1 MTALSVEA
9 LAGRLGDGWPRRDW
23 ALLDVR
29 EAGEADAGHIPGT
42 TVLPRRQIE
51 ARAAELLPT
60 RAVPVVIY
68 DGDDG
73 RAELA
78 AETLRALG
86 YTDVFRL
93 DGGIGAWRRAGHPV
107 ATGSNVPSKAFGER
121 VLAEEGIPYTTAD
134 RLRERMAAGERIVV
148 CDVRTP
154 EEHRQGCIPGGYSAP
169 SFDLALHAEELARHY
184 DSVVVNCAGR
194 TRSIIGTATL
204 RRLGFG
210 PVEALENGTMGW
222 RLAGHALEAGAE
234 RVLPPPA
241 ADSVARVAAVARRL
255 AEAAGV
261 RSVDPQD
268 LRTLLADRDR
278 QLAYAFDVR
287 PLDAY
292 RQGHVAG
299 SVALPGGQA
308 VQRTDDF
315 VAVPGAPVVLIDEG
329 DARAWLTGWW
339 FARMG
344 FAHVAVLAGGLPAW
358 RAAGLPLETGRG
370 RTPSLLLCEARIA
383 VPQLGA
389 DALAAVLRER
399 LTPLLLDVGT
409 SRQFAEAHLP
419 GALWIPRGWL
429 EARETAIGPRD
440 TPLVVTARD
449 PDQAVL
455 AAATLRQR
463 GFRNAT
469 ALRDGTAVWAE
480 RGHPVERGLPAGV
493 NDPGDVVDPPY
504 HKGLDGMRAYLAWEV
519 ELAAAHHAREPST
532 GGTATEQGT

>member
-1 MTALSVEA
+1 MSALSVQA
-9 LAGRLGDGWPRRDW
+9 LALRMGDPWPRRDW
-23 ALLDVR
+23 ALFDVR
-29 EAGEADAGHIPGT
+29 EAGEADAGHIPGAT
-42 TVLPRRQIE
+42 ALPRRQIE
-51 ARAAELLPT
+51 ARAADLVPT
-60 RAVPVVIY
+60 RSAPIVLY

-86 YTDVFRL
+86 YGDVRWL
-93 DGGIGAWRRAGHPV
+93 QGGIGAWRRAGHPV

-134 RLRERMAAGERIVV
+134 RLRERMEAGERIVV

-154 EEHRQGCIPGGYSAP
+154 EEHRQGCIPGGHSSP
-169 SFDLALHAEELARHY
+169 SFEIALHAEELARRY
-184 DSVVVNCAGR
+184 DTVVVNCAGR

-222 RLAGHALEAGAE
+222 RLAGLTLETGAH
-234 RVLPPPA
+234 RVLPSAA
-241 ADSVARVAAVARRL
+241 ADSVARVAAVARGV
-255 AEAAGV
+255 AQEAGV
-261 RSVDPQD
+261 HTIDPAD

-278 QLAYAFDVR
+278 RLAYAFDVR

-292 RQGHVAG
+292 RDGHVTG

-315 VAVPGAPVVLIDEG
+315 VAVPGAPVVFMDDG
-329 DARAWLTGWW
+329 DARAWLTAWW
-339 FARMG
+339 FTRMG
-344 FAHVAVLAGGLPAW
+344 FERVFVLAGGLPAW

-370 RTPSLLLCEARIA
+370 RTPSPLLCEARIA

-389 DALAAVLRER
+389 DAMAAMLRDRLAPV
-399 LTPLLLDVGT
+399 LLDVGT

-419 GALWIPRGWL
+419 GARWIPRGWL
-429 EARETAIGPRD
+429 EAREDEIGRRD
-440 TPLVVTARD
+440 TSLVVTARD

-463 GFRNAT
+463 GFSNAA
-469 ALRDGTAVWAE
+469 ALREGTAVWAE
-480 RGHPVERGLPAGV
+480 RGHPVERGLPGGM
-493 NDPGDVVDPPY
+493 DEGGDVVDPPY
-504 HKGLDGMRAYLAWEV
+504 HKGVEGMRAYLAWEV
-519 ELAAAHHAREPST
+519 ELAGHHAPDPAA

>member
-1 MTALSVEA
+1 MSALSAGA
-9 LAGRLGDGWPRRDW
+9 LAGRLAAGWPRRNW

-29 EAGEADAGHIPGT
+29 EAGEADAGHIPGAT
-42 TVLPRRQIE
+42 FLPRRQIE

-60 RAVPVVIY
+60 RSVRIVLY

-78 AETLRALG
+78 AETFRALG
-86 YTDVFRL
+86 YTDVHRL

-121 VLAEEGIPYTTAD
+121 VLAEGGIPYTTAD
-134 RLRERMAAGERIVV
+134 RLRARMAAGERIVI

-154 EEHRQGCIPGGYSAP
+154 EEHRQGCIPGGHSAP
-169 SFDLALHAEELARHY
+169 SFDIALHAEELAHRY

-222 RLAGHALEAGAE
+222 RLAGHALETGAD
-234 RVLPPPA
+234 RVLPPA
-241 ADSVARVAAVARRL
+241 GADSVARVAAVARRL
-255 AEAAGV
+255 AEEAGV
-261 RSVDPQD
+261 RAVDPAS

-278 QLAYAFDVR
+278 KLLYAFDVR

-292 RQGHVAG
+292 RRGHITG

-315 VAVPGAPVVLIDEG
+315 VAIPGAPVVFIDDG
-329 DARAWLTGWW
+329 DARAWLTAWW
-339 FARMG
+339 FRRMG
-344 FAHVAVLAGGLPAW
+344 FGRVFVLAGGLPAW

-370 RTPSLLLCEARIA
+370 RTPSPLLCEARIA
-383 VPQLGA
+383 VPQIGA
-389 DALAAVLRER
+389 DSLAAMLRDR
-399 LTPLLLDVGT
+399 LAPVLLDVGT
-409 SRQFAEAHLP
+409 SRHYAEAHLP
-419 GALWIPRGWL
+419 GARWIARGWL
-429 EARETAIGPRD
+429 EARAAGIGPCD

-469 ALRDGTAVWAE
+469 ALREGTAVWAK
-480 RGHPVERGLPAGV
+480 RGHPVERGLPGGMGE
-493 NDPGDVVDPPY
+493 PGDVVDPPY
-504 HKGLDGMRAYLAWEV
+504 HKGVEGMRAYLAWEV
-519 ELAAAHHAREPST
+519 ELAAAHQAREPGT